1 MSIVLQL
8 PMDAA
13 LAWFRDA
20 EWVRSLTAIM
30 MTVVSEGQWKTGTFA
45 KVVVPLAFV
54 VAEDAT

>member
-1 MSIVLQL
+1 MVQ
-8 PMDAA
+8 
-13 LAWFRDA
+13 RDA